1 MSAPQLDSPSPL
13 RFALEGDAVR
23 RAAAVIERESTRL
36 ATALRRSLPF
46 LARREI
52 PITLAWARALPTG
65 DLLRDLPRPFHLTRL
80 AVEPGGAPGALVL
93 DATALALVLDGVLGG
108 DGRTLPT
115 LNVTGLT
122 SPQMALVSRVVE
134 SLTRAMGEVLATRA
148 DVRITQV
155 PERNEVEGGDGT
167 PLICAFELGEDGASG
182 RVFLLLPKAA
192 LAAPSSTDAN
202 PADPSD
208 TRIQRALDG
217 VDIELVVELA
227 RVPMKLDRLLSLRVG
242 DTLALDAL
250 VGASVNVL
258 SDQRVLFRAKPTT
271 LSGRIAV
278 RIEAGHDR

>member
-23 RAAAVIERESTRL
+23 RAAAVMERESARL

-65 DLLRDLPRPFHLTRL
+65 DLLRDLQRPFHLARL
-80 AVEPGGAPGALVL
+80 SVEPGGAPGAMVL
-93 DATALALVLDGVLGG
+93 DATALGLVLDGVLGG

-115 LNVTGLT
+115 LNPAGLT
-122 SPQMALVSRVVE
+122 SPQAALVSRIVE

-148 DVRITQV
+148 DVRISLV
-155 PERNEVEGGDGT
+155 AERPEIEGGDGT
-167 PLICAFELGEDGASG
+167 PLVCAFELGLDGAAG

-192 LAAPSSTDAN
+192 LAAQSSADATQ
-202 PADPSD
+202 ADPND

-217 VDIELVVELA
+217 VDIELVVELT
-227 RVPMKLDRLLSLRVG
+227 RVPMKLHRLLALRVG

-258 SDQRVLFRAKPTT
+258 ADQRLLFRAKPTT
-271 LSGRIAV
+271 SSGRIAV
-278 RIEAGHDR
+278 RIEGGHDR